1 MSTPTASSAGRRRPS
16 DRARYIAAE
25 IRVEADRKLGD
36 KTPDWIR
43 ELAEEGKRRF
53 G

>member
-1 MSTPTASSAGRRRPS
+1 MRATEPTPRRRRRS

-36 KTPDWIR
+36 PTPDWIR
-43 ELAEEGKRRF
+43 KLAEDGRKRF
-53 G
+53 GA